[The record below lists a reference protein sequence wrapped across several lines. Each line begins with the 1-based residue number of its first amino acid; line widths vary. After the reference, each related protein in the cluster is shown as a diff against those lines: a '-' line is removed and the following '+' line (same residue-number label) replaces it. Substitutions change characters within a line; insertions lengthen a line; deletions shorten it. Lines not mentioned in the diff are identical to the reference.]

1 MWEVIFSPCYALY
14 LKNRNETKILR
25 KLIYAAYEEGIVNNL
40 MCQKW
45 FANIL
50 VRERE
55 SAIII
60 YINVNVIFPFSADK
74 IMVL

>member
-45 FANIL
+45 FAKIL

-55 SAIII
+55 CHH
-60 YINVNVIFPFSADK
+60 NLHNCKCDFP
-74 IMVL
+74 ILRG